1 MLIIHKA
8 SAGSGKTYTL
18 TYQYIRLL
26 LGEKNQ
32 NGHYRLS
39 SRSNRHRAILAIT
52 FTNKATEEMK
62 RRIVLQLSLLAAA
75 PSSNGKKCDY
85 QDRLEKDFNC
95 SSEELRTHASK
106 ALKDLLCDFT
116 NFNVATIDSFFQ
128 TVLRTFA
135 REASLTGN
143 YDVELDDRNA
153 IMIGINE
160 MLSSI
165 NRISNEELDSNTH
178 YLHLINWLK
187 KYMSYRIHDGKT
199 FNIFNR
205 KSQVVKD
212 IKEFTIKALSETYK
226 LNAEAIDAY
235 LDDPELIITF
245 SRQLNEAEEGMKKDF
260 FQFAHTVIPLI
271 LDKAGNGLVK
281 YLTDR
286 LEGWSNGTFAP
297 IDSSKGYW
305 TKRYKKGK
313 EADEATNALLDQLIE
328 SAFTTQDNLALYP
341 IIKNSIYNLG
351 LLGEIKRKALEARN
365 DNNSILLSD
374 TNDILRRIINQE
386 EAPFIY
392 ERMGVRLRHFLIDEF
407 QDTSRLQWMNL
418 SALVRESLATDNDN
432 LIIGDEKQSIYRFRN
447 SDPDLIV
454 RDVPAEFER
463 QSEIHG
469 DTPEENSNW
478 RSAPEIVRFNNTIF
492 TYLAR
497 QLEVEDVYSNV
508 IQEVKRTDYNGYV
521 KAFPYNE
528 KEEAFDVMLGEIKRQ
543 LNSGYRQQ
551 DIAILVNKNSE
562 AEQII
567 QYLLKARQSDAELTD
582 IRIMSEEALR
592 IGSSPAIKLI
602 VSVMRYLDN
611 HNTSSSDNEEN
622 DYQRMLRIN
631 TRFQYYFATEQNH
644 LTAIDK
650 ALNSEDT
657 PEKMAHEAQEMSCV
671 SLPSLVERIVV
682 RYLNDEIRHSDN
694 VFISA
699 FQDLILD
706 FTSQSLTADLHSFLK
721 WWDDHGSEKSL
732 DTPSEVQAI
741 RVMTIHKS
749 KGLEFPCVHIPLVD
763 WEYVKSGT
771 HASLVWFRTADQSTG
786 LPISS
791 LNNSYFSPEAIPPF
805 IPLKSQKKL
814 IDTDLKDQYV
824 YNIRKEVVDIINK
837 TYVGFTRAVKEL
849 VIGYKYTESTTEIS
863 RVNQSLTDAFHSI
876 SPVYCESLMPG
887 SPLIVPLSDKI
898 DEEGVLRLGIPTIN
912 NDQGKK
918 TRDIPV
924 PDYFAH
930 DNDNLWALSRIED
943 IEEMEHP
950 RQLGIVLHSVMN
962 EIHHRRDVEKAVRN
976 RAMKGFIEAKDV
988 EDIIA
993 QLSSALE
1000 DERVHKW
1007 FENYTLLISER
1018 PLIAV
1023 TENNKADHY
1032 RPDRVVWT
1040 ADGGI
1045 DVVDFK
1051 FGEEEPKS
1059 YHHQVRRYVNLIKQM
1074 YPDKVVRGYLWYPL
1088 KRHIILI

>member
-32 NGHYRLS
+32 NGEYKLS
-39 SRSNRHRAILAIT
+39 SRNNRHRAILAIT

-62 RRIVLQLSLLAAA
+62 RRIVKQLSLLAGA
-75 PSSNGKKCDY
+75 PSSKGEKSDY
-85 QDRLEKDFNC
+85 ESILQKDFNC
-95 SSEELRTHASK
+95 SPDELRSHAAK
-106 ALKDLLCDFT
+106 ALRNLLCDFT

-143 YDVELDDRNA
+143 YDVELDDMNA
-153 IMIGINE
+153 IMVGINE

-165 NRISNEELDSNTH
+165 NRITNEELERDPH
-178 YLHLINWLK
+178 YLHIIDWLK
-187 KYMSYRIHDGKT
+187 KYMSFRIHDGKT

-212 IKEFTIKALSETYK
+212 IKDFTLKALSETYK
-226 LNAEAIDAY
+226 LNAKAIDAY
-235 LDDPELIITF
+235 LDNPELIITF
-245 SRQLNEAEEGMKKDF
+245 NRQLHEAEEGLKNDF
-260 FQFAHTVIPLI
+260 FEFAKSTIPAI
-271 LDKAGNGLVK
+271 IENADNGTVK
-281 YLTDR
+281 YINDKLDA
-286 LEGWSNGTFAP
+286 WSNGLFPP
-297 IDSSKGYW
+297 IDSTKGYW

-313 EADEATNALLDQLIE
+313 EPDDSTDALLTSLIE
-328 SAFTTQDNLALYP
+328 LAFATQDNILLYP

-351 LLGEIKRKALEARN
+351 LLGEIKRKSLESRN
-365 DNNSILLSD
+365 DNNAILLSD

-407 QDTSRLQWMNL
+407 QDTSRLQWLNL
-418 SALVRESLATDNDN
+418 SSLVRESLATDNDN

-454 RDVPAEFER
+454 KDVPDEFKL

-469 DTPEENSNW
+469 NTPEENSNW

-492 TYLAR
+492 TYLAG
-497 QLEVEDVYSNV
+497 QLDVEDIYSNV
-508 IQEVKRTDYNGYV
+508 IQEVKKTDYEGYV

-528 KEEAFDVMLGEIKRQ
+528 KSEAFESMLDEIKRQ
-543 LNSGYRQQ
+543 LDSGYRQQ

-562 AEQII
+562 AEEII
-567 QYLLKARQSDAELTD
+567 QFLLNARQSDNALRD

-592 IGSSPAIKLI
+592 ISGSPAVKLI

-611 HNTSSSDNEEN
+611 HNTSSPDHAEN

-631 TRFQYYFATEQNH
+631 TRFQYYLATEQDH
-644 LTAIDK
+644 RIAISK
-650 ALNSEDT
+650 ALNSEDA
-657 PEKMAHEAQEMSCV
+657 PEKMAHEAEEMSCV

-682 RYLNDEIRHSDN
+682 RYLNSDILHSEN
-694 VFISA
+694 IFISA
-699 FQDLILD
+699 FQDLVFD
-706 FTSQSLTADLHSFLK
+706 FTSQCLTADLHSFLK
-721 WWDDHGSEKSL
+721 WWDERGCDKSL
-732 DTPSEVQAI
+732 DTPSDVQAI

-771 HASLVWFRTADQSTG
+771 HASLVWFRTTDTATG
-786 LPISS
+786 APISS
-791 LNNSYFSPEAIPPF
+791 LNNRYFSPEAIPPF

-814 IDTDLKDQYV
+814 IETDLREQYIL
-824 YNIRKEVVDIINK
+824 NTRKEIVDIINK

-849 VIGYKYTESTTEIS
+849 IIGYKFTESLNEIS
-863 RVNQSLTDAFHSI
+863 RVNQSLEEAFSSV
-876 SPVYCESLMPG
+876 SPEYCESVLPG
-887 SPLIVPLSDKI
+887 SNLIVPLSDKV
-898 DEEGVLRLGIPTIN
+898 DGEEVFHLGTPTVN
-912 NDQGKK
+912 KK
-918 TRDIPV
+918 SEKTVTDIPV
-924 PDYFAH
+924 PDYYAY
-930 DNDNLWALSRIED
+930 DNENLWALSRIED
-943 IEEMEHP
+943 IEEMERP
-950 RQLGIVLHSVMN
+950 RLRGIILHSVMTD
-962 EIHHRRDVEKAVRN
+962 IRHRDDVEKAVRR
-976 RAMKGFIEAKDV
+976 RAMKGFIEAGEVDDV
-988 EDIIA
+988 IA
-993 QLSSALE
+993 QLKEALD
-1000 DERVHKW
+1000 DERVDRW
-1007 FENYTLLISER
+1007 FEGYTRLLNER

-1023 TENNKADHY
+1023 SKENEVCHY

-1059 YHHQVRRYVNLIKQM
+1059 YYHKVRRYVSFVKRM
-1074 YPDKVVRGYLWYPL
+1074 FPGKVVRGYLWYPL
-1088 KRHIILI
+1088 HRHISMV

>member
-32 NGHYRLS
+32 KGQYRLS

-75 PSSNGKKCDY
+75 PSSDGKKSDY
-85 QDRLEKDFNC
+85 EERLLKDFNC
-95 SSEELRTHASK
+95 SPEELRLQASK

-143 YDVELDDRNA
+143 YDVELDDKNA

-165 NRISNEELDSNTH
+165 NRITNEELDSNPH

-212 IKEFTIKALSETYK
+212 IKDFTIKALSETYK

-235 LDDPELIITF
+235 LDNPELIITF
-245 SRQLNEAEEGMKKDF
+245 SRQLNEAEEGLKNDF
-260 FQFAHTVIPLI
+260 FQFARSVIPVI
-271 LDKAGNGLVK
+271 LDKAGNGMVK

-286 LEGWSNGTFAP
+286 LEGWSNDIFAP

-305 TKRYKKGK
+305 AKRYKKGK
-313 EADEATNALLDQLIE
+313 EADEATDALLDQLIE
-328 SAFTTQDNLALYP
+328 LAFATQDNLALYP
-341 IIKNSIYNLG
+341 IIRNSIYNLG

-365 DNNSILLSD
+365 DNNLILLSD

-454 RDVPAEFER
+454 RDVPEEFER

-478 RSAPEIVRFNNTIF
+478 RSAPEVVRFNNTIF

-497 QLEVEDVYSNV
+497 QLEVEDIYSNV
-508 IQEVKRTDYNGYV
+508 IQEVKKTDYNGYV
-521 KAFPYNE
+521 KASPYCD
-528 KEEAFDVMLGEIKRQ
+528 KEEAFDVMLEEIKRQ

-567 QYLLKARQSDAELTD
+567 QYLLKARQSDSELIG
-582 IRIMSEEALR
+582 IRIMSEDALR
-592 IGSSPAIKLI
+592 IGSSPAVKLI

-611 HNTSSSDNEEN
+611 HNTTSGDKEET

-644 LTAIDK
+644 LTAINK

-657 PEKMAHEAQEMSCV
+657 PEKMAHEAEEMACV

-699 FQDLILD
+699 FQDLVFD

-721 WWDDHGSEKSL
+721 WWDDRGSEKSL

-771 HASLVWFRTADQSTG
+771 HASLVWFRTTNPSTG
-786 LPISS
+786 LPIAS
-791 LNNSYFSPEAIPPF
+791 LNNPYFSPEAIPPF

-814 IDTDLKDQYV
+814 IDTDLKDQYI
-824 YNIRKEVVDIINK
+824 YNIRKEIVDIINK

-849 VIGYKYTESTTEIS
+849 IIGYKYTESITEIS
-863 RVNQSLTDAFHSI
+863 RVNQSLTEAFHSI
-876 SPVYCESLMPG
+876 SPMYCESVMPT
-887 SPLIVPLSDKI
+887 SSLIVPLSDKI
-898 DEEGVLRLGIPTIN
+898 DEEGVLCLGSPTIN
-912 NDQGKK
+912 KITEKK
-918 TRDIPV
+918 TKDIPV
-924 PDYFAH
+924 PDYYAY

-950 RQLGIVLHSVMN
+950 RQRGIVLHSVMN
-962 EIHHRRDVEKAVRN
+962 DIRHRCDVEKAVRN

-988 EDIIA
+988 DDIIL
-993 QLSSALE
+993 QLSNALE

-1007 FENYTLLISER
+1007 FENYRLLLSER
-1018 PLIAV
+1018 PLVARSKDK
-1023 TENNKADHY
+1023 EMCHY

-1051 FGEEEPKS
+1051 FGEDEPKS
-1059 YHHQVRRYVNLIKQM
+1059 YHNQVHRYVNLVKQM

-1088 KRHIILI
+1088 KRHITLI